1 MEADSLM
8 RIAVTPPDIRI
19 GEAAMITAVFDA
31 GWDYVHLRHPQAL
44 ARDIKR
50 IIEDIPQK
58 YHSRLR
64 LHGHFGLVY
73 EFNLGGLHL
82 NSRCPEPPAG
92 YKGPC
97 SRSCHKVSELT
108 QYPQCDY
115 LTLSPV
121 FDSVSKP
128 GYQAAFT
135 ASQLHDLPAEIRV
148 VALGGVTPEHI
159 HWISMQPFAGY
170 AVLGYL
176 WNAVGMT
183 DFKRRLNE
191 FNQI

>member
-1 MEADSLM
+1 MGDDFM
-8 RIAVTPPDIRI
+8 MKIAITPPEIRSD
-19 GEAAMITAVFDA
+19 EASMITAILDA
-31 GWDYVHLRHPQAL
+31 GWDYVHLRHPQAS

-58 YHSRLR
+58 YHLRLR

-92 YKGPC
+92 YHGPC
-97 SRSCHKVSELT
+97 SRSCHHVNELLK
-108 QYPQCDY
+108 YPECDY
-115 LTLSPV
+115 LTLSPI

-135 ASQLHDLPAEIRV
+135 ATQLRSLPQQVKVI
-148 VALGGVTPEHI
+148 ALGGVTPDHLQWLSE
-159 HWISMQPFAGY
+159 QPFAGY

-176 WNAVGMT
+176 WNAVDMA
-183 DFKRRLNE
+183 DLKRRLNE
-191 FNQI
+191 FN